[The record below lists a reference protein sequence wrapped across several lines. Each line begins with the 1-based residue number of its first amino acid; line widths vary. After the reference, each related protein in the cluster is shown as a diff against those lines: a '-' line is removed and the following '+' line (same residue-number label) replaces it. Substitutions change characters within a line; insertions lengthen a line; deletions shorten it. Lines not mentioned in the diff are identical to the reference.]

1 MSKVLCEKSDLVAIA
16 NSVRNKTG
24 ITGGMKVTEIP
35 QKIEAIETGG
45 NIKLQ
50 EKSLT
55 ITSNGTTTVTPDT
68 SYDALSKV
76 AVTVNVASGDIAST
90 IVKITT
96 ILPNE
101 DVVNILGIS
110 PEKETLSLTLDAETP
125 TAEIEII
132 QNSPLTLA
140 CSSIADSIS
149 GTNCVNYFGNTYDTK
164 LPADMYLYSVVFLD
178 ENDNPVTSGTL
189 RIEIFGS

>member
-24 ITGGMKVTEIP
+24 TTGGMKVTEIP
-35 QKIEAIETGG
+35 QKIEAIKTGG

-76 AVTVNVASGDIAST
+76 DVTVNVA
-90 IVKITT
+90 VKTT
-96 ILPNE
+96 
-101 DVVNILGIS
+101 
-110 PEKETLSLTLDAETP
+110 
-125 TAEIEII
+125 
-132 QNSPLTLA
+132 
-140 CSSIADSIS
+140 
-149 GTNCVNYFGNTYDTK
+149 
-164 LPADMYLYSVVFLD
+164 
-178 ENDNPVTSGTL
+178 
-189 RIEIFGS
+189 

>member
-24 ITGGMKVTEIP
+24 TTEGMKVTEIP
-35 QKIEAIETGG
+35 QKIEAIKTGG
-45 NIKLQ
+45 NINLQ

-55 ITSNGTTTVTPDT
+55 ITSNGTTTVTPDA

-76 AVTVNVASGDIAST
+76 DVTVNVASGDIAST

-140 CSSIADSIS
+140 CSSIADGIS
-149 GTNCVNYFGNTYDTK
+149 GTNCVNYFSNTYDTK
-164 LPADMYLYSVVFLD
+164 LLADMYLYSVVFLD
-178 ENDNPVTSGTL
+178 KNDNPVTSGTL